1 MTRKVGLLRPAGLVL
16 ATGFFVPL
24 LLLPPTRGSF
34 DEVAFTPSPVDSWP
48 SETVEPTPGDSVTPP
63 SLESTPPIPE
73 LSETVEPTPGD
84 SVTPPSLESAT
95 PTSEPSEMID
105 LTPGDPTTPSPVESA
120 TSTLEPGETLTAT
133 TSCTAPPKE
142 SDTPDP
148 VPSVTETATA
158 TPGPI
163 SEPAPAEPLSILIH
177 EVAWAGTSA
186 SSSDEWIEL
195 HNPGP
200 SAVDLTGWVL
210 SDGGDL
216 TIRLQGSL
224 PGYSF
229 FLLERTDDTTVSSV
243 KADQIYTGSLNNG
256 GETLEL
262 RGPDGEL
269 VDSANADGGAWPAGN
284 ASTHASMERVGGPDG
299 PGAWRTFTGCWSTG
313 ADADGRPVNGT
324 PRQPN
329 SLACPTDTPAP
340 SPTPTSTPTPTLG
353 PTPTFTP
360 SPTLAPTAAEPLAVL
375 INEVAWSG
383 TQADA
388 NDEWIELFNPGP
400 SAVDLRGWRLTDE
413 GDVQVTLSGVLPSYG
428 FLLLERSSDDT
439 IADLAADL
447 IYTGGLNNAG
457 ESLWLLDPSGTVI
470 DSANADGG
478 AWPGGSATSHASMER
493 RGGDD
498 RSGNWGT
505 FPGFGGVGHDVDGN
519 PIAGTP
525 RQPNAIH
532 LPAPTPTDVPSRV
545 VINEVLIRPHYD
557 WEGSGG
563 VTSGDE
569 FIELYNAGN
578 LPVRLL
584 GWMLDDIEGGGSKPY
599 TIGDTVLPGHG
610 YLVYFRSRTHLALND
625 SGDTVRLLAPDGRVV
640 NHITYLK
647 VRAYNLSYGRLPD
660 GGHHLYYGLWPTA
673 GGPNVR
679 FIPPRIP
686 LPVVDTFACPA
697 GHLHPL
703 LARFP
708 EQSSARRHRE
718 AALMTCP

>member
-1 MTRKVGLLRPAGLVL
+1 MTREVALLRPAGLVM
-16 ATGFFVPL
+16 AAGFFIPL
-24 LLLPPTRGSF
+24 LLLPPTHDTLDDLG
-34 DEVAFTPSPVDSWP
+34 FTPSPSDSSP
-48 SETVEPTPGDSVTPP
+48 SETIELTPGGPGTPPSFESVTPTLGPSETIELTPADLGTPP
-63 SLESTPPIPE
+63 SLES
-73 LSETVEPTPGD
+73 
-84 SVTPPSLESAT
+84 VTP
-95 PTSEPSEMID
+95 
-105 LTPGDPTTPSPVESA
+105 
-120 TSTLEPGETLTAT
+120 TLEATETLTAT
-133 TSCTAPPKE
+133 TFDVPPQTASE
-142 SDTPDP
+142 TPDP
-148 VPSVTETATA
+148 VPSATETATA
-158 TPGPI
+158 TP
-163 SEPAPAEPLSILIH
+163 SSVSDPAPAEPLSGLIH

-200 SAVDLTGWVL
+200 ATVDLGGWIL

-216 TIRLQGSL
+216 TIRLRGNL

-243 KADQIYTGSLNNG
+243 TADQIYTGSLNNG

-262 RGPDGEL
+262 RGPAGER

-313 ADADGRPVNGT
+313 ADADGHPVNGT

-329 SLACPTDTPAP
+329 SLACPSDTPAP
-340 SPTPTSTPTPTLG
+340 SPTLTATPTLG

-383 TQADA
+383 THADA
-388 NDEWIELFNPGP
+388 SDEWIELFNPGP
-400 SAVDLRGWRLTDE
+400 SAIDLRGWQLTDE
-413 GDVQVTLSGVLPSYG
+413 GDVHVALSGVLPAYG
-428 FLLLERSSDDT
+428 FLLLERTSDDT

-447 IYTGGLNNAG
+447 IYTGGLNNEG
-457 ESLWLLDPSGTVI
+457 ESLWLLDSSGTVI

-478 AWPGGSATSHASMER
+478 AWPGGNGSVHASMER

-498 RSGNWGT
+498 HSGNWGT
-505 FPGFGGVGHDVDGN
+505 FPGFGGAGHDAEGN
-519 PIAGTP
+519 PIGGTP
-525 RQPNAIH
+525 RQPNAIN
-532 LPAPTPTDVPSRV
+532 LPAPTPTHVPSRV

-563 VTSGDE
+563 ATTGDE
-569 FIELYNAGN
+569 FIELYNAGS

-584 GWMLDDIEGGGSKPY
+584 GWALDDIEGGGSKPY
-599 TIGDTVLPGHG
+599 TLGDTVLPAHG

-625 SGDTVRLLAPDGRVV
+625 TGDAVRLLAPDGRVV
-640 NHITYLK
+640 NQIAYLK
-647 VRAYNLSYGRLPD
+647 VQAYNLSYGRLPD
-660 GGHHLYYGLWPTA
+660 GGHHLHYGLWPTA
-673 GGPNVR
+673 GGPNVL
-679 FIPPRIP
+679 FVQPRIP
-686 LPVVDTFACPA
+686 LPAIDGYTCPA

-708 EQSSARRHRE
+708 DLPLARRHLE
-718 AALMTCP
+718 AALVTCP